1 MKYEINI
8 DFDNVKSKLDN
19 LNELRKEVNEFFELR
34 KIGKDVSLSIL
45 ETGEEV
51 AMFDDTFGKLFD
63 YRDNYKC
70 KINFETQELEVF
82 TCTALHTHSEYSI
95 LDGANR
101 LKDLAKKYP
110 YSGAITDH
118 GVMYGF
124 IDFYKKMTALHKKP
138 IIGFEAYTRSIDGE
152 ETKNHLIVLAKD
164 DIGMK
169 NIMKLCT
176 AGCMH
181 LSTGKVPRPLISY
194 EEIEKYHEGLVIL
207 SACIAGEVPRLI
219 IKNDEKTLERV
230 INFYKTTFGDDYYFE
245 IQRHTSEKTVKDA
258 MSEMHVK
265 ETFDEVMDLF
275 YSLTKEEFVNKFGK
289 HVYRN
294 VELFVH
300 EPMVNKRL
308 IELSKKYGIKLVA
321 TTDAHYLNAKDSEMH
336 EALLCN
342 QTKTT
347 LSNPDRFR
355 FAGTGYHVHTVEEM
369 EELFSDMPEVL
380 TNTLEIE
387 DKCNVEIEFGNY
399 KMPRFE
405 VPNGYTDEEYLEK
418 LVWDGFN
425 ERYGE
430 NLDEF
435 KKTLKP
441 SEIGKAKELYK
452 ERKDRVRFELDTIFK
467 MKYQGYFFIV
477 WEYVH
482 YAKSHGITM
491 GPGRG
496 SGAGSIVLYCLHITE
511 QLDPIKYDLLF
522 ERFLNPD
529 RVSMPDV
536 DLDYEFELRE
546 NVIEHCREKYGKEC
560 VSRIITFG
568 TMAAKG
574 SVKDMARV
582 LGYEPSVS
590 DMITKLIPN
599 EPKMTIQKALN
610 KNPDFESLYNTDSDV
625 HKIVNLAM
633 KVEGLIK
640 NVSQHACGVII
651 SSEDISNFCPMTL
664 STDEET
670 GITALTT
677 QITMIEAEEIGLLKF
692 DFLGLRTESVIKEC
706 LIDMEKYHGV
716 KMENYD
722 FPMNDVNVYK
732 NLLAKGKT
740 TGVFQLE
747 SSGMTS
753 VITQMFQD
761 VASRIATMDE
771 NEYEEFGDELFERLI
786 AAIALYRPGP
796 MDEIPNY
803 IKGIIDPSTVIY
815 DTPKAKPILG
825 STYGVIVYQE
835 QVMNIVKALAGFS
848 SGNADTIRKGMSK
861 KREEILDEF
870 KPYFINGSGRNIDPH
885 TNKPYNINGCVANGI
900 SAEVAEKIWDKMES
914 FAKYAFN
921 KSHAAAYAVIV
932 AQTAWLAYYYP
943 IIFMKA
949 NINVYIGNKDK
960 LKMYLAYC
968 SRVGIEIL
976 PPSVNYSEE
985 YFSLNEDATAIRFGL
1000 KGVKNLDKVSKA
1012 IMAERESRGLFTS
1025 LENFVSRMFKYQK
1038 LTKGNVE
1045 ALIYVGALD
1054 EFDGTRKEKIDTL
1067 NQILSI
1073 QKSVS
1078 LVGQGSIFDLA
1089 EEFDI
1094 VDMDDLL
1101 TVQLMNTEDFEK
1113 DVRLKK
1119 ENEYAG
1125 LYISGHPL
1133 EDYKLLLDCSDIIHI
1148 SDLVATDEDEAII
1161 EAKKAMN
1168 VKVGGMITDIKKK
1181 ITKKGNSL
1189 YTFTFSDMTG
1199 DINTVCFQDAYSKN
1213 EAKLVEGA
1221 KVIIQGKFDVNDF
1234 GPQLIV
1240 DTITRID
1247 DAESEI
1253 YAFRVISDDNI
1264 AVARDQY
1271 LELKKMHP
1279 NKTGNIK
1286 IEFMRNGKPQPGID
1300 GCPKSLA
1307 FFSQLQDIFGEQSC
1321 KVIYRNVR

>member
-19 LNELRKEVNEFFELR
+19 LNELRKEANEFFELR

-82 TCTALHTHSEYSI
+82 TYTALHTHSEYSI

-747 SSGMTS
+747 SSGITS

-761 VASRIATMDE
+761 VASRIATMNE

-835 QVMNIVKALAGFS
+835 QVSATRFAL
-848 SGNADTIRKGMSK
+848 R
-861 KREEILDEF
+861 
-870 KPYFINGSGRNIDPH
+870 
-885 TNKPYNINGCVANGI
+885 
-900 SAEVAEKIWDKMES
+900 
-914 FAKYAFN
+914 
-921 KSHAAAYAVIV
+921 
-932 AQTAWLAYYYP
+932 
-943 IIFMKA
+943 
-949 NINVYIGNKDK
+949 
-960 LKMYLAYC
+960 
-968 SRVGIEIL
+968 
-976 PPSVNYSEE
+976 
-985 YFSLNEDATAIRFGL
+985 
-1000 KGVKNLDKVSKA
+1000 
-1012 IMAERESRGLFTS
+1012 
-1025 LENFVSRMFKYQK
+1025 
-1038 LTKGNVE
+1038 
-1045 ALIYVGALD
+1045 
-1054 EFDGTRKEKIDTL
+1054 
-1067 NQILSI
+1067 
-1073 QKSVS
+1073 
-1078 LVGQGSIFDLA
+1078 
-1089 EEFDI
+1089 
-1094 VDMDDLL
+1094 
-1101 TVQLMNTEDFEK
+1101 
-1113 DVRLKK
+1113 
-1119 ENEYAG
+1119 
-1125 LYISGHPL
+1125 
-1133 EDYKLLLDCSDIIHI
+1133 
-1148 SDLVATDEDEAII
+1148 
-1161 EAKKAMN
+1161 
-1168 VKVGGMITDIKKK
+1168 
-1181 ITKKGNSL
+1181 
-1189 YTFTFSDMTG
+1189 
-1199 DINTVCFQDAYSKN
+1199 
-1213 EAKLVEGA
+1213 
-1221 KVIIQGKFDVNDF
+1221 
-1234 GPQLIV
+1234 
-1240 DTITRID
+1240 
-1247 DAESEI
+1247 
-1253 YAFRVISDDNI
+1253 
-1264 AVARDQY
+1264 
-1271 LELKKMHP
+1271 
-1279 NKTGNIK
+1279 
-1286 IEFMRNGKPQPGID
+1286 
-1300 GCPKSLA
+1300 
-1307 FFSQLQDIFGEQSC
+1307 
-1321 KVIYRNVR
+1321 